1 MRGNHRITVQ
11 RADVGRGC
19 KPRSGGSEQTG
30 GMPNLARVTE
40 KLPEISDD
48 TPTKGG
54 GWGIFGTE
62 GRADV
67 MNLR

>member
-1 MRGNHRITVQ
+1 MWMQTPQ
-11 RADVGRGC
+11 WWD
-19 KPRSGGSEQTG
+19 EQTG

-40 KLPEISDD
+40 KLPEISAD